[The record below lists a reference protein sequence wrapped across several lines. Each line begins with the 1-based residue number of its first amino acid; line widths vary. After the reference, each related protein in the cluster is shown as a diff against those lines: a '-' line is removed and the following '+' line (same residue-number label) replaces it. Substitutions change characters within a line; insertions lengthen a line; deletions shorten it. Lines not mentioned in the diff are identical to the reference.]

1 MTAGERAGLARG
13 VRNARRAAITES
25 RARAGTRRTPKQILN
40 KYVNNMNNLRTLTRR
55 MLKTK
60 LTNSGVSAANASRH
74 ARNWETNWLATRTSV
89 NHAVRNLKKGKNITR
104 RAYTNNVLPVAHRRH
119 AENLSKGTNG
129 RVRKGRVLL
138 SGKTKPQ
145 LVAMA
150 QRHGITGSNSMT
162 KDMIISAL
170 YG

>member
-1 MTAGERAGLARG
+1 
-13 VRNARRAAITES
+13 
-25 RARAGTRRTPKQILN
+25 
-40 KYVNNMNNLRTLTRR
+40 MNNLRTLTRR
-55 MLKTK
+55 TLKAK
-60 LTNSGVSAANASRH
+60 LVNSGFSATNANRH
-74 ARNWETNWLATRTSV
+74 ARNWEANWLTTRTSA

-119 AENLSKGTNG
+119 TENLSKGTNG
-129 RVRKGRVLL
+129 RVRKGKVLL

-150 QRHGITGSNSMT
+150 QRHGITGANSMT
-162 KDMIISAL
+162 KDMIIAAL